1 MAAGYHVGWDGA
13 MDGAMDGA
21 VSKLVLPIEVSL
33 GEFSELKKPI
43 SP

>member
-1 MAAGYHVGWDGA
+1 MAAGYHVGW
-13 MDGAMDGA
+13 DGAMDGA